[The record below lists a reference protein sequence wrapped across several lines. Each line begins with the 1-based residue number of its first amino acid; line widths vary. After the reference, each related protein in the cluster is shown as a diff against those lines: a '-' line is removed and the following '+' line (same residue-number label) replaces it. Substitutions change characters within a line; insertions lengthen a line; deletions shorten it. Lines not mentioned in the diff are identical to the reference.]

1 MLEEE
6 SLSRA
11 LKEGDISA
19 YLFTLTLS
27 RNNNFVKPV
36 PFCGKRFN
44 LFHYRSV
51 SYAFILLVTFSD
63 EYNWK
68 AAVQSPRE
76 YFEIYTEKKISKIT
90 ALHSVPTGLTT
101 KKMRCV
107 HSVGWHYN
115 CNAE

>member
-1 MLEEE
+1 M
-6 SLSRA
+6 
-11 LKEGDISA
+11 
-19 YLFTLTLS
+19 
-27 RNNNFVKPV
+27 
-36 PFCGKRFN
+36 
-44 LFHYRSV
+44 
-51 SYAFILLVTFSD
+51 
-63 EYNWK
+63 
-68 AAVQSPRE
+68 QSPRE